1 MAGAFPSKG
10 KTCFSHLSMRYVRPF
25 VRNNN
30 YSVCNCNRIG
40 GFARDD
46 SLPQHLA
53 AASLVSHSNLA
64 NNLFASSCV
73 SRRPARLFFRPKCDV
88 TVSNWSDERE
98 GQNEQVPA
106 YSMRIRTAFVVCIRR
121 GEITGAASRGKQ
133 PDARRRRC
141 SEDGTHPC
149 RRFWNKPADLLFLR
163 SPPRLLRQRYQYP
176 CYQATGTWHSRDC
189 GCNRLPQLR
198 KGKHPLG
205 AISIRFEASKLNY
218 KSAEKYAG
226 SDTFELLVLF
236 P

>member
-1 MAGAFPSKG
+1 MFWPCETRTS
-10 KTCFSHLSMRYVRPF
+10 TCRS
-25 VRNNN
+25 
-30 YSVCNCNRIG
+30 
-40 GFARDD
+40 FATISSGLYRFLAIAVLLDVKD
-46 SLPQHLA
+46 IPQVGPLQRGWINHKSGNGNLLA
-53 AASLVSHSNLA
+53 SA
-64 NNLFASSCV
+64 CD

-88 TVSNWSDERE
+88 TISNWSDERE

-149 RRFWNKPADLLFLR
+149 RCFWNKPADLLFLR

-176 CYQATGTWHSRDC
+176 CYQATGRWHSGDR

-198 KGKHPLG
+198 KGKHPPQVQ
-205 AISIRFEASKLNY
+205 
-218 KSAEKYAG
+218 SA
-226 SDTFELLVLF
+226 
-236 P
+236 

>member
-1 MAGAFPSKG
+1 MDAACSAVQHDQ
-10 KTCFSHLSMRYVRPF
+10 T
-25 VRNNN
+25 
-30 YSVCNCNRIG
+30 VCAEMTPAQWRCCG
-40 GFARDD
+40 
-46 SLPQHLA
+46 P
-53 AASLVSHSNLA
+53 HSNLA
-64 NNLFASSCV
+64 NNRFASACV

-149 RRFWNKPADLLFLR
+149 RCFWNKPADLLFLR

-176 CYQATGTWHSRDC
+176 CYQATGTWHSGDC

-198 KGKHPLG
+198 KGKHPL
-205 AISIRFEASKLNY
+205 
-218 KSAEKYAG
+218 
-226 SDTFELLVLF
+226 
-236 P
+236 

>member
-1 MAGAFPSKG
+1 MQGECLVLTRRSDTIPTHKSG
-10 KTCFSHLSMRYVRPF
+10 NGNL
-25 VRNNN
+25 
-30 YSVCNCNRIG
+30 
-40 GFARDD
+40 
-46 SLPQHLA
+46 LA
-53 AASLVSHSNLA
+53 SA
-64 NNLFASSCV
+64 CD

-88 TVSNWSDERE
+88 TISNWSDERE

-149 RRFWNKPADLLFLR
+149 RCFWNKPEDLLFLR

-189 GCNRLPQLR
+189 GCNRLPRLR
-198 KGKHPLG
+198 KGKHPPQVQ
-205 AISIRFEASKLNY
+205 S
-218 KSAEKYAG
+218 
-226 SDTFELLVLF
+226 T
-236 P
+236 